1 MPSSLRDCIDD
12 ALAGTTAASL
22 TTRVERL
29 IGTYRSGT
37 TPVTP
42 ILASPDDVLAYAAY
56 RMPAT
61 YAVVR
66 AALQQLQSGVPDF
79 QPRTLVDF
87 GAGTG
92 AVAWA
97 VADVWPTLSGVTLLE
112 QSAAAIELG
121 SRLMRSSSSVVLQ
134 SAAWQRWR
142 LSTIEADAGHADV
155 ATAAYVLGELT
166 EQQQAVLV
174 GLLMASAPMVVVI
187 EPGTPAGFAWI
198 IRARTTL
205 IDGGFTIVAPCPHE
219 FTCPM
224 LERGDWCHF
233 AERLD
238 RSRLHRSVKAGEL
251 SYEDEKYSYVAAV
264 RGPVHRPAAR
274 ILRHPRLRKGL
285 VSLELC
291 TSSGAAAD
299 ERISKSQDLYKAARN
314 ARWGDP
320 WPPLRAERQSRRG
333 DSFAKMIIP

>member
-1 MPSSLRDCIDD
+1 MPSSLRDCIDE

-22 TTRVERL
+22 TAGVERL
-29 IGTYRSGT
+29 IGTYRSGA

-42 ILASPDDVLAYAAY
+42 ILASADDALAYTAY

-66 AALQQLQSGVPDF
+66 AALQQLQLGVPDF
-79 QPRTLVDF
+79 QPGTLIDF

-97 VADVWPTLSGVTLLE
+97 AAEVWPTLSGVTLLE
-112 QSAAAIELG
+112 QSAAAIALG
-121 SRLMRSSSSVVLQ
+121 QRIMRGSSSAALQ
-134 SAAWQRWR
+134 GAAWRQWR
-142 LSTIEADAGHADV
+142 LSEADAGGGAV

-174 GLLMASAPMVVVI
+174 SLLMRSAPTVVVI
-187 EPGTPAGFAWI
+187 EPGTPAGFARI
-198 IRARTTL
+198 IRARTAL
-205 IDGGFTIVAPCPHE
+205 IDAGFTIVAPCPHD

-251 SYEDEKYSYVAAV
+251 SYEDEKFSYVAAT
-264 RGPVHRPAAR
+264 RESAHRPAAR
-274 ILRHPRLRKGL
+274 ILRHPQLRKGL

-291 TSSGAAAD
+291 TASGAATE
-299 ERISKSQDLYKAARN
+299 ERIGKSKGLVYKASRN
-314 ARWGDP
+314 ARWGEA
-320 WPPLRAERQSRRG
+320 WPPVQ
-333 DSFAKMIIP
+333 

>member
-1 MPSSLRDCIDD
+1 MPASLRDCIDD
-12 ALAGTTAASL
+12 ALAGTTAAGL
-22 TTRVERL
+22 TRNVERL
-29 IGTYRSGT
+29 IETYRSGE

-42 ILASPDDVLAYAAY
+42 ILATADDVLAYAAY

-66 AALQQLQSGVPDF
+66 AALLQLQLGVPDF

-92 AVAWA
+92 AASWA
-97 VADVWPTLSGVTLLE
+97 AAEVWPTLAGVTLLE
-112 QSAAAIELG
+112 QSTAAIALG
-121 SRLMRSSSSVVLQ
+121 QRLMRDSSSALLEG
-134 SAAWQRWR
+134 AAWRQWR
-142 LSTIEADAGHADV
+142 LSEADAGHADV

-166 EQQQAVLV
+166 EHQQAVLV
-174 GLLMASAPMVVVI
+174 ALLMTSAPTVVVI
-187 EPGTPAGFAWI
+187 EPGTPAGFARI
-198 IRARTTL
+198 IRARTAL

-224 LERGDWCHF
+224 LERRDWCHF

-238 RSRLHRSVKAGEL
+238 RSRIHRSVKAGEL

-264 RGPVHRPAAR
+264 RRPAYRPASR
-274 ILRHPRLRKGL
+274 ILRHPQLRKGL

-291 TSSGAAAD
+291 TASGAAA
-299 ERISKSQDLYKAARN
+299 EELISKSQRALYKAARN

-320 WPPLRAERQSRRG
+320 WPPATPEHE
-333 DSFAKMIIP
+333 

>member
-22 TTRVERL
+22 TARVERL
-29 IGTYRSGT
+29 IGTYRSGN

-42 ILASPDDVLAYAAY
+42 ILASADDALAYAAY

-61 YAVVR
+61 YAVAS
-66 AALQQLQSGVPDF
+66 AALQHVQLGVPDF
-79 QPRTLVDF
+79 EPRTLLDF

-92 AVAWA
+92 ALGWA
-97 VADVWPTLSGVTLLE
+97 AADVWPTLAGVTLLE
-112 QSAAAIELG
+112 QSAAAITLG
-121 SRLMRSSSSVVLQ
+121 QRIMRSSSSALLQ
-134 SAAWQRWR
+134 GAAWRQWR
-142 LSTIEADAGHADV
+142 LSTIEPDADKADV

-166 EQQQAVLV
+166 EEQQAVLV
-174 GLLMASAPMVVVI
+174 GLVMKSAPTVVVI
-187 EPGTPAGFAWI
+187 EPGTPAGFARI
-198 IRARTTL
+198 IRARTAL

-238 RSRLHRSVKAGEL
+238 RSRIHRSVKAGEL
-251 SYEDEKYSYVAAV
+251 SYEDEKYSYVAAT
-264 RGPVHRPAAR
+264 REPVHRPASR
-274 ILRHPRLRKGL
+274 ILRHPQLRKGR

-291 TSSGAAAD
+291 TESGAAA
-299 ERISKSQDLYKAARN
+299 EELISKSQQLYKAARN
-314 ARWGDP
+314 ARWGEA
-320 WPPLRAERQSRRG
+320 WPPRT
-333 DSFAKMIIP
+333 KMIIP

>member
-1 MPSSLRDCIDD
+1 MPSNLRDCIDN

-22 TTRVERL
+22 TARVERL
-29 IGTYRSGT
+29 IDTYRSGT

-66 AALQQLQSGVPDF
+66 AALQQLQLGMPDF

-97 VADVWPTLSGVTLLE
+97 ASDMWPTLSNVTLLE
-112 QSAAAIELG
+112 QSTPAIELG
-121 SRLMRSSSSVVLQ
+121 LRLTRSSSSVVLQ
-134 SAAWQRWR
+134 GAAWRQWR
-142 LSTIEADAGHADV
+142 LSTNADAGHADV

-166 EQQQAVLV
+166 AEEQAVLIS
-174 GLLMASAPMVVVI
+174 LLMKAASTVVVI
-187 EPGTPAGFAWI
+187 EPGTPAGFARI
-198 IRARTTL
+198 IRARTAL
-205 IDGGFTIVAPCPHE
+205 IDEGFTIAAPCPHE

-224 LERGDWCHF
+224 LERSDWCHF

-251 SYEDEKYSYVAAV
+251 SYEDEKFSYVAAT
-264 RGPVHRPAAR
+264 REPTHRTAAR
-274 ILRHPRLRKGL
+274 ILRHPQLRKGL

-291 TSSGAAAD
+291 TTSGAATE
-299 ERISKSQDLYKAARN
+299 ERIGKSKGLVYKASRN
-314 ARWGDP
+314 ARWGDT
-320 WPPLRAERQSRRG
+320 WPPLHSER
-333 DSFAKMIIP
+333 P

>member
-1 MPSSLRDCIDD
+1 MPSSLRDCIEG

-22 TTRVERL
+22 TARVERL
-29 IGTYRSGT
+29 IDIYRSGIA
-37 TPVTP
+37 PVSP
-42 ILASPDDVLAYAAY
+42 ILASPDDVLAYTAY

-66 AALQQLQSGVPDF
+66 AALQQLHLGVPSL
-79 QPRTLVDF
+79 QPRTLIDF

-92 AVAWA
+92 AATWA
-97 VADVWPTLSGVTLLE
+97 ATDLWPTLSSVTLLE
-112 QSAAAIELG
+112 QSAAAIDVG
-121 SRLMRSSSSVVLQ
+121 SRIMHSSGSAVLQ
-134 SAAWQRWR
+134 GAAWQRWR
-142 LSTIEADAGHADV
+142 LSEADAGKADL

-174 GLLMASAPMVVVI
+174 GLLMTSAPTVALI
-187 EPGTPAGFAWI
+187 EPGTPAGYARI
-198 IRARTTL
+198 IRARTAL
-205 IDGGFTIVAPCPHE
+205 IDGGFTIIAPCPHE
-219 FTCPM
+219 FSCPM
-224 LERGDWCHF
+224 LARGDWCHF

-251 SYEDEKYSYVAAV
+251 SYEDEKYSYVAAT

-274 ILRHPRLRKGL
+274 ILRHPHLRKGL

-291 TSSGAAAD
+291 TASGGATD
-299 ERISKSQDLYKAARN
+299 ERISKSQGALYKSARN

-320 WPPLRAERQSRRG
+320 WPPVLPERE
-333 DSFAKMIIP
+333 

>member
-22 TTRVERL
+22 TVGVERL
-29 IGTYRSGT
+29 IGTYRSGA

-42 ILASPDDVLAYAAY
+42 ILASADDVLAYAAY

-66 AALQQLQSGVPDF
+66 AALQQLQLGVPDF

-97 VADVWPTLSGVTLLE
+97 AGEVWPMLHGVTLLE

-121 SRLMRSSSSVVLQ
+121 SRLMRGSQSVVLQ
-134 SAAWQRWR
+134 AAAWEQWR
-142 LSTIEADAGHADV
+142 LSTGADGGHADV

-174 GLLMASAPMVVVI
+174 GLLMASAPSVIVI
-187 EPGTPAGFAWI
+187 EPGTPAGFARI
-198 IRARTTL
+198 IRARTAL

-251 SYEDEKYSYVAAV
+251 SYEDEKYSYVAATREPV
-264 RGPVHRPAAR
+264 RRPAAR
-274 ILRHPRLRKGL
+274 ILRHPQLRKGL

-291 TSSGAAAD
+291 AASGTAIE
-299 ERISKSQDLYKAARN
+299 ERVGKSKGPLYKASRN

-320 WPPLRAERQSRRG
+320 WPTLPPERAPAGEDDHSI
-333 DSFAKMIIP
+333 AT

>member
-22 TTRVERL
+22 TARVERL
-29 IGTYRSGT
+29 IDTYRSGA

-42 ILASPDDVLAYAAY
+42 ILATADDVLAYAAY

-66 AALQQLQSGVPDF
+66 AALQQLQFGVPDF
-79 QPRTLVDF
+79 EPRTLVDF

-97 VADVWPTLSGVTLLE
+97 AADVWPTLSGVTLLE

-121 SRLMRSSSSVVLQ
+121 SRLMRSSSSALLQ
-134 SAAWQRWR
+134 AAAWRQWR
-142 LSTIEADAGHADV
+142 LSSDADGDHVDV
-155 ATAAYVLGELT
+155 ASAAYVLGELT
-166 EQQQAVLV
+166 EHQQEMLI
-174 GLLMASAPMVVVI
+174 GLLMAAAPAVVLI
-187 EPGTPAGFAWI
+187 EPGTPAGFARI
-198 IRARTTL
+198 MRARTAL
-205 IDGGFTIVAPCPHE
+205 VDAGFTIAAPCPHE

-224 LERGDWCHF
+224 LARSDWCHF

-251 SYEDEKYSYVAAV
+251 SYEDEKFSYVAAV
-264 RGPVHRPAAR
+264 RRPVLRPAAR
-274 ILRHPRLRKGL
+274 ILRHPQLRKGL

-291 TSSGAAAD
+291 TSSGAATD
-299 ERISKSQDLYKAARN
+299 ERISKSQELYRAARN

-320 WPPLRAERQSRRG
+320 WPPVMAEHE
-333 DSFAKMIIP
+333 

>member
-1 MPSSLRDCIDD
+1 MPSSLRDCIDE

-22 TTRVERL
+22 TAGVERL
-29 IGTYRSGT
+29 IGTYRSGA

-42 ILASPDDVLAYAAY
+42 ILASANDVLAYAAY

-66 AALQQLQSGVPDF
+66 AALQQLQLGVPDF
-79 QPRTLVDF
+79 QPRTLIDF

-97 VADVWPTLSGVTLLE
+97 AADVWPTLSGVTLLE
-112 QSAAAIELG
+112 QSAAAIALG
-121 SRLMRSSSSVVLQ
+121 QRIMRGSSSAALQ
-134 SAAWQRWR
+134 GAAWRQWR
-142 LSTIEADAGHADV
+142 LSTDADGGDAEV

-166 EQQQAVLV
+166 EQQQTVLA
-174 GLLMASAPMVVVI
+174 GLLMRSAPTVVVI
-187 EPGTPAGFAWI
+187 EPGTPAGFARI
-198 IRARTTL
+198 IQARTAL
-205 IDGGFTIVAPCPHE
+205 IDAGFTIVAPCPHE
-219 FTCPM
+219 LTCPM

-251 SYEDEKYSYVAAV
+251 SYEDEKFSYVAAT
-264 RGPVHRPAAR
+264 REPAHRPAAR
-274 ILRHPRLRKGL
+274 ILRHPQLRKGL

-291 TSSGAAAD
+291 TASGAAIE
-299 ERISKSQDLYKAARN
+299 ERIGKSKGLVYKASRN
-314 ARWGDP
+314 ARWGDA
-320 WPPLRAERQSRRG
+320 WPPVE
-333 DSFAKMIIP
+333 

>member
-1 MPSSLRDCIDD
+1 MPSSLRDCIDE

-22 TTRVERL
+22 TAGVERL
-29 IGTYRSGT
+29 IGTYRSGA

-42 ILASPDDVLAYAAY
+42 ILASANDVLAYAAY

-66 AALQQLQSGVPDF
+66 AALQQLQLGVPDF
-79 QPRTLVDF
+79 QPRTLIDF

-97 VADVWPTLSGVTLLE
+97 AADVWPTLSGVTLLE
-112 QSAAAIELG
+112 QSAAAIALG
-121 SRLMRSSSSVVLQ
+121 QRIMRGSSSAALQ
-134 SAAWQRWR
+134 GAAWRQWR
-142 LSTIEADAGHADV
+142 LSTDADGGDAEV

-166 EQQQAVLV
+166 EQQQTVLA
-174 GLLMASAPMVVVI
+174 GLLMRSAPTVVVI
-187 EPGTPAGFAWI
+187 EPGTPAGFARI
-198 IRARTTL
+198 IQARTAL
-205 IDGGFTIVAPCPHE
+205 IDAGFTIVAPCPHE
-219 FTCPM
+219 LTCPM

-251 SYEDEKYSYVAAV
+251 SYEDEKFSYVAAT
-264 RGPVHRPAAR
+264 REPAHRPAAR
-274 ILRHPRLRKGL
+274 ILRHPQLRKGL

-291 TSSGAAAD
+291 TASGAATE
-299 ERISKSQDLYKAARN
+299 ERIGKSKGLVYKASRN
-314 ARWGDP
+314 ARWGDA
-320 WPPLRAERQSRRG
+320 WPPVE
-333 DSFAKMIIP
+333 

>member
-1 MPSSLRDCIDD
+1 MPSSLRDCIDN

-22 TTRVERL
+22 TTGVERL
-29 IGTYRSGT
+29 IGTYRSGK

-42 ILASPDDVLAYAAY
+42 ILATSDDVLAYAAY

-66 AALQQLQSGVPDF
+66 AALQQLQLGVPSLA
-79 QPRTLVDF
+79 PRTLIDL

-92 AVAWA
+92 AASWA
-97 VADVWPTLSGVTLLE
+97 ATEMWPTVSAVTLFE
-112 QSAAAIELG
+112 QSTSAIALG
-121 SRLMRSSSSVVLQ
+121 SRIMRGSGSPVLQ
-134 SAAWQRWR
+134 GAAWRRWT
-142 LSTIEADAGHADV
+142 LTTNEADVEKADL

-166 EQQQAVLV
+166 EPLQATLIAT
-174 GLLMASAPMVVVI
+174 LMRSAPTVVVI
-187 EPGTPAGFAWI
+187 EPGTPAGYGRI
-198 IRARTTL
+198 IRARTAL

-219 FTCPM
+219 LTCPM
-224 LERGDWCHF
+224 LARGDWCHF

-251 SYEDEKYSYVAAV
+251 SYEDEKYSYVAATSGAV
-264 RGPVHRPAAR
+264 HGPPAR
-274 ILRHPRLRKGL
+274 ILRHPQLRKGL

-291 TSSGAAAD
+291 TASGEATD
-299 ERISKSQDLYKAARN
+299 ERIGKSQGVAYRAARN

-320 WPPLRAERQSRRG
+320 WPPAAAAGGPVAQG
-333 DSFAKMIIP
+333 

>member
-22 TTRVERL
+22 TARVERL
-29 IGTYRSGT
+29 IDTYRSGT

-42 ILASPDDVLAYAAY
+42 ILASRDDVLAYAAY

-66 AALQQLQSGVPDF
+66 AALQQLQLGMPDF

-97 VADVWPTLSGVTLLE
+97 ASDVWPTFSGVTLLE

-121 SRLMRSSSSVVLQ
+121 SRLMRGSSSVVLQ
-134 SAAWQRWR
+134 GAAWRQWR
-142 LSTIEADAGHADV
+142 LSTNVDAGHADV

-166 EQQQAVLV
+166 EEEQAVLIS
-174 GLLMASAPMVVVI
+174 LLVKAASTVVVI
-187 EPGTPAGFAWI
+187 EPGTPAGFARI
-198 IRARTTL
+198 IRARTAL
-205 IDGGFTIVAPCPHE
+205 IDDGFTIAAPCPHE
-219 FTCPM
+219 LTCPM
-224 LERGDWCHF
+224 LERSDWCHF

-251 SYEDEKYSYVAAV
+251 SYEDEKFSYVAAT
-264 RGPVHRPAAR
+264 REPTHRADAR
-274 ILRHPRLRKGL
+274 ILRHPQLRKGL

-291 TSSGAAAD
+291 TASGTVTE
-299 ERISKSQDLYKAARN
+299 ERIGKSKGLVYKASRN
-314 ARWGDP
+314 ARWGET
-320 WPPLRAERQSRRG
+320 WPPLQSER
-333 DSFAKMIIP
+333 P